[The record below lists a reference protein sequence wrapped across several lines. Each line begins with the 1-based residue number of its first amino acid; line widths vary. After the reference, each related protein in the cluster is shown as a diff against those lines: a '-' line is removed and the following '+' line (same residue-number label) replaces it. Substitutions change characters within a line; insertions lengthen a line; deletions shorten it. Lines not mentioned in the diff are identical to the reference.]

1 MAEERRLMAKPDKN
15 FLLLALIVVFSFVY
29 RMFLMFRQTF
39 PPGADIGLHNSII
52 HSITQGGNTNF
63 LWNYYHMGGG
73 SSVTF
78 PGFHIFTSYVI
89 LFTGIPDYAAQ
100 AVVVSLFSSLIVV
113 AAYLLT
119 RKIWN
124 APAAVIVAFLM
135 AVSRFDLEMIAW
147 AGYPNVIALML
158 IPVAFYLFLE
168 KDRFSVAPFL
178 VVTTLISGAI
188 FLTHSLSALMFVAIT
203 VCTVA
208 FTFVFAGRM
217 GERRSGL
224 VMWILPLIFGAVS
237 IAPFLLQVV
246 PAYLGADVT
255 TFTGGITAIKE
266 ALTAT
271 SLLPLEIF
279 IPLLLF
285 VFLYFPFSRF
295 YLGKAL
301 TLPTILLMMWWLIP
315 TLGTQGQIVGLFT
328 SFNRFLYY
336 VILPLVML
344 LGLGFY
350 HSAKFMGQGL
360 NWLATKAKELPQVR
374 ISKNKALHRILP
386 HLEEKNFVVVLLLV
400 FVMFVFSMVPIFAAP
415 VNGIGLQTFYQ
426 TMTPAL
432 YDSVQWAK
440 TSTPENAVF
449 LTDATY
455 GWWFSGF
462 AQRPTLSA
470 VPPEFLTNAREFAP
484 ATVASRAL
492 DSDFWID
499 NGLIQVR
506 EDGGYIGRH
515 NPDFYAK
522 LNDTYSPYGFFTFD
536 NSAITATFRDKNGT
550 VHVLD
555 LTDLR
560 VVDQHMENTTDY
572 ASIFVTRANEYF
584 TIAEA
589 TTVFQGVRFANFT
602 ASIQNVAAGV
612 SFDTIK
618 FTLYTTGTF
627 ISGENSDSFALFNT
641 WDEVA
646 GQLVFGEGR
655 PTRIEGGSD
664 FISPGSLGLLY
675 NLNGASSA
683 HLNLYAGVYQYEAV
697 PKTYTTD
704 QDQKSYYRS
713 IITDHVIELDN
724 YLTFRKTVSDAPLD
738 IFNYQQSLAAYNV
751 SYVALRR
758 DLGQIARFTYD
769 PKFSLVFINDEV
781 AIFKI
786 VQT

>member
-1 MAEERRLMAKPDKN
+1 MAEERRFMAKPDKD
-15 FLLLALIVVFSFVY
+15 FLLLSLILVFSFVY

-52 HSITQGGNTNF
+52 HSITQAGNTNF
-63 LWNYYHMGGG
+63 LYNYWHMGGG

-119 RKIWN
+119 RKVWN
-124 APAAVIVAFLM
+124 APAALIVAFLM

-168 KDRFSVAPFL
+168 KERFSVAPFL
-178 VVTTLISGAI
+178 VVASLISGAI

-224 VMWILPLIFGAVS
+224 VMWILPIILGAVS

-255 TFTGGITAIKE
+255 TFTGGITAIKQ
-266 ALTAT
+266 ALMAT

-285 VFLYFPFSRF
+285 VFLYFPFSRY

-301 TLPTILLMMWWLIP
+301 ALPTILLVMWWLIP
-315 TLGTQGQIVGLFT
+315 TLCTQGQLVGLYT

-344 LGLGFY
+344 VGFGFY
-350 HSAKFMGQGL
+350 HSARFVGQGL
-360 NWLATKAKELPQVR
+360 SWFATKAKDLPQVR
-374 ISKNKALHRILP
+374 ISKNKTLRRILP

-400 FVMFVFSMVPIFAAP
+400 FILFVFSMVPIFAAP
-415 VNGIGLQTFYQ
+415 ANGIGLQTFYQ
-426 TMTPAL
+426 KMTPAL
-432 YDSVQWAK
+432 YDSIQWAK
-440 TSTPENAVF
+440 ASTPENAVF

-484 ATVASRAL
+484 ATVASRVL
-492 DSDFWID
+492 DTDFLID

-522 LNDTYSPYGFFTFD
+522 LEGKYYPYGFFTFD
-536 NSAITATFRDKNGT
+536 NSAIVAAFHDGSGSYHKISMS
-550 VHVLD
+550 D
-555 LTDLR
+555 LK
-560 VVDQHMENTTDY
+560 VVDQHMENTSDS
-572 ASIFVTRANEYF
+572 ASIYVTLANQYINF
-584 TIAEA
+584 TEV
-589 TTVFQGVRFANFT
+589 TTVYRGKLFASYSTSITGNSGVK
-602 ASIQNVAAGV
+602 
-612 SFDTIK
+612 FDEVD
-618 FTLYTTGTF
+618 FTLYTTGDYCK
-627 ISGENSDSFALFNT
+627 GENSTTFGLFNT
-641 WDEVA
+641 WDHVA
-646 GQLVFGEGR
+646 GQIVLTDGQLTTDDLTNSSGIVKF
-655 PTRIEGGSD
+655 P
-664 FISPGSLGLLY
+664 Y
-675 NLNGASSA
+675 MLNGASSMKMGLLA
-683 HLNLYAGVYQYEAV
+683 STYAYDPV
-697 PKTYTTD
+697 PKSYTQDEQQYYYQGILAD
-704 QDQKSYYRS
+704 QLEKVDKS
-713 IITDHVIELDN
+713 L
-724 YLTFRKTVSDAPLD
+724 SDAPLD
-738 IFNYQQSLAAYNV
+738 VFNYSPVLAQYNV
-751 SYVALRR
+751 SYIALR
-758 DLGQIARFTYD
+758 DPDPGQIRRFTDD
-769 PKFSLVFINDEV
+769 PKFSLVFINKEV

-786 VQT
+786 VQTRDAIS